1 LCQGQNGLEATSIL
15 AQTVLLRAL
24 IAGMLALAVASP
36 AFAADPRR
44 DEQWGLEMVK
54 AEEAWPTST
63 GVGAIVAVIDT
74 GVQLD
79 HPDLDGRLLTGFD
92 FVGDDPEGPDTD
104 GDPSDGNGHG
114 THVTGIV
121 AANRDNGEG
130 ITGIAPGAKILPLRV
145 LDDDGAGFADDTI
158 KAIDYAIDQ
167 GVHVINLSL
176 GDFVPLQ
183 STLFPD
189 DAYEAA
195 LRRAVAAGIV
205 VVLAAG
211 NNSFVK
217 CENPDVEEVLCVGA
231 VDVTGERSVFSSFG
245 TNVDLMAPGGSG
257 LGGSSEDILSTY
269 IPSTYESF
277 SGTSQASPHVAGA
290 AALLV
295 SLGLRGQEAADR
307 IVATAADAG
316 AAGPDN
322 TYGAG
327 IVDAAAAVEGLGAP
341 PADPGDPNA
350 TRGSFKT
357 KRRVRRRA
365 VRRHGF
371 RVTCIAARPGPCAT
385 VARRRGRKVARGR
398 ADVPAQIATAV
409 TARLNR
415 RGRRALKHMGERL
428 RVRLAVTLPGET
440 TRRVR
445 VTITR

>member
-1 LCQGQNGLEATSIL
+1 MSIL
-15 AQTVLLRAL
+15 AQTVLSRAL
-24 IAGMLALAVASP
+24 IAGMLALAAASP

-54 AEEAWPTST
+54 GEDAWATST
-63 GVGAIVAVIDT
+63 GVGATVAVIDT
-74 GVQLD
+74 GVQFD
-79 HPDLDGRLLTGFD
+79 HPDLEDRLLTGFD
-92 FVGDDPEGPDTD
+92 FVGNNPEGPDTD

-158 KAIDYAIDQ
+158 KAIDYAIDK

-231 VDVTGERSVFSSFG
+231 VDRERERSVFSSFG

-257 LGGSSEDILSTY
+257 LGGSAEDILSAY
-269 IPSTYESF
+269 IPSTYESI
-277 SGTSQASPHVAGA
+277 SGTSQAAPHVAGV

-295 SLGLRGQEAADR
+295 SLGLGGQEAADR

-316 AAGPDN
+316 APGPDN

-327 IVDAAAAVEGLGAP
+327 IVDAQAAVAGLGP
-341 PADPGDPNA
+341 PPVEPGDPNPVH
-350 TRGSFKT
+350 GSFKT
-357 KRRVRRRA
+357 KRRVKRGV

-371 RVTCIAARPGPCAT
+371 RVTCIAVRPGPCAA
-385 VARRRGRKVARGR
+385 VARRRGRKIARGS
-398 ADVPAQIATAV
+398 ADVPAQIGTVV
-409 TARLNR
+409 TATLNR
-415 RGRRALKHMGERL
+415 RGRRLLKHMGERR
-428 RVRLAVTLPGET
+428 RVRLAVTLPGEAAQT
-440 TRRVR
+440 VR